1 MKFTTFY
8 QQDNDEGLK
17 EKVEAWIKDNEDDI
31 LEIVDVEYEYANNTY
46 MAIIT
51 YLD

>member
-1 MKFTTFY
+1 MKFATFY
-8 QQDNDEGLK
+8 QQGNDEGLK
-17 EKVEAWIKDNEDDI
+17 EKVEAWIKDNEDNI
-31 LEIVDVEYEYANNTY
+31 LEIVDVEYEYSNNTY